1 MQRRAPSTRHRLYDI
16 SWRPFSRFPPSY
28 LRRGRPSCCTGLT
41 CGPTGRGNTCCA
53 LCSRAAASHS
63 SSRLSSP
70 PLLCVC
76 LGTPR
81 LLQYLFFFFFRYCKD
96 LLVEAVPVTRVD
108 FTSVLPRFLSL
119 YVMSFLSP
127 LDLSAA
133 ARVSWHWR
141 VLAEQ
146 VRGEMSDA
154 DCGFQACICIETY
167 PPPPIPPYP
176 RTASGP
182 AAASREAGSFPTLP
196 RRRSPERGRTTTCP
210 ASPRWTGS
218 PPGRRPSG
226 TGPSTSEARGRR
238 RRRRR
243 RGGRRGGSD
252 RCSETNSRRRRV
264 SRKKKERRHKQ
275 PFDSCPDLLSRNVF
289 QFLEPCASVGDVL
302 QNTL

>member
-167 PPPPIPPYP
+167 PPPPSLPTPGLP
-176 RTASGP
+176 LGRPLHLERLVPSLHSRGEGVRSVEEPLRVLRRHAGP
-182 AAASREAGSFPTLP
+182 AHPQGG
-196 RRRSPERGRTTTCP
+196 GRAVRDPQP
-210 ASPRWTGS
+210 AK
-218 PPGRRPSG
+218 
-226 TGPSTSEARGRR
+226 
-238 RRRRR
+238 
-243 RGGRRGGSD
+243 RGGGGGGGGEEEGEED
-252 RCSETNSRRRRV
+252 QTDAQRQTPGGE
-264 SRKKKERRHKQ
+264 E
-275 PFDSCPDLLSRNVF
+275 
-289 QFLEPCASVGDVL
+289 
-302 QNTL
+302 